1 MAKSWEYKVTAVYF
15 FIHAVVGLLNIQV
28 LKIAS
33 FALGIFET
41 QSFNVQL
48 PLHFIHQAALPGDS
62 ERTFWST
69 SQATAC
75 HTQWMLHNVTL
86 IAEHQAGKL

>member
-41 QSFNVQL
+41 
-48 PLHFIHQAALPGDS
+48 I
-62 ERTFWST
+62 
-69 SQATAC
+69 
-75 HTQWMLHNVTL
+75 
-86 IAEHQAGKL
+86 I